1 MFDNSVKST
10 IDEVKHFLHTVHADF
25 EQFQVRHKK
34 DHNDINVKSQKL
46 QEAHN

>member
-1 MFDNSVKST
+1 MFDNSVKLT

-25 EQFQVRHKK
+25 EQFQLRHKK

-46 QEAHN
+46 